1 MYMKPTLF
9 FGGSFLFS
17 QASTHSIAFRSA
29 HIGSGPGV
37 LGLSAMQVNWLLP
50 WRTTRIFPSE
60 STSMIVASFPIA
72 CGAADMALLMI
83 SSSVIFPDG
92 ILCCWATAN
101 PETRTTEHANVSA
114 TCRMEPSPQLPKRD
128 HSTPASATKRIKS
141 RVSRNELPA
150 LAKDLIELDG
160 DELRAEPTSPRR
172 QALMRFRRRIS
183 CAGRIGSHHCWQQN
197 DKAPHL
203 AGQFRHGERTK
214 AAIAERR
221 KFSALLKLLRA
232 G

>member
-60 STSMIVASFPIA
+60 PTSMIVAFFAIA
-72 CGAADMALLMI
+72 SGAADMALLMI
-83 SSSVIFPDG
+83 SSSVIFPEG

-101 PETRTTEHANVSA
+101 PETRTTEHPNVSA
-114 TCRMEPSPQLPKRD
+114 TCRMDHLLQLRKRD
-128 HSTPASATKRIKS
+128 RMSPLAALRNAIS
-141 RVSRNELPA
+141 VS
-150 LAKDLIELDG
+150 
-160 DELRAEPTSPRR
+160 
-172 QALMRFRRRIS
+172 
-183 CAGRIGSHHCWQQN
+183 
-197 DKAPHL
+197 
-203 AGQFRHGERTK
+203 
-214 AAIAERR
+214 
-221 KFSALLKLLRA
+221 
-232 G
+232 

>member
-9 FGGSFLFS
+9 FDGSFLFS

-60 STSMIVASFPIA
+60 PTSMMVASFPIA

-83 SSSVIFPDG
+83 SSSVIFPEG

-101 PETRTTEHANVSA
+101 PETKTIKHPNIGA
-114 TCRMEPSPQLPKRD
+114 TCRMELPPQLRGRYHNIPPCRCNQVARRET
-128 HSTPASATKRIKS
+128 HGMSPPGTKR
-141 RVSRNELPA
+141 
-150 LAKDLIELDG
+150 
-160 DELRAEPTSPRR
+160 
-172 QALMRFRRRIS
+172 RFVE
-183 CAGRIGSHHCWQQN
+183 CAPG
-197 DKAPHL
+197 
-203 AGQFRHGERTK
+203 AGQFEV
-214 AAIAERR
+214 
-221 KFSALLKLLRA
+221 
-232 G
+232 